1 MLDKKDNPLKN
12 APHTMDVVIADN
24 WSHGYS
30 RERAAFPIP
39 STRVRKFWPAVGRV
53 ESAFGDRNLVC
64 ACPPIE
70 EYA

>member
-1 MLDKKDNPLKN
+1 VLDKKDNPLKN
-12 APHTMDVVIADN
+12 APHTMEVVISDT

-30 RERAAFPIP
+30 RERAAFPMA
-39 STRVRKFWPAVGRV
+39 STRQRKFWPAVGRV

-70 EYA
+70 EYV